1 MTLTRRAVVT
11 VLGIWLF
18 VIATVA
24 AMVSIRQSAD
34 DVEDGAVADL
44 SPRQLTGR
52 WAATGLNELKL
63 AASDGEVTITA
74 ADVAEVE
81 VSVDVRPA
89 RKGSSFFSRFKGS
102 GNPAGATVHHQESD
116 GRTTVRLNGGNGPLE
131 EHWTIRVP
139 RHFRAQVEMGDG
151 RLSITGIEGG
161 VWAKANA
168 GLGSRPGTMTVDV
181 PGGALDLSLA
191 VGEVTATTGST
202 NHGNVDVSSDVGDA
216 KLTIAGRA
224 INAPREPG
232 PGHRLRLDGE
242 GPHALRVR
250 VNVGDA
256 TLRIR

>member
-24 AMVSIRQSAD
+24 ALVSVRQSSGEAEVVAD
-34 DVEDGAVADL
+34 DVA
-44 SPRQLTGR
+44 PRQLSAR
-52 WAATGLNELKL
+52 WPAAGLNELKL

-74 ADVAEVE
+74 AAIEEID

-89 RKGSSFFSRFKGS
+89 RQGTSFFSRFRSSGS
-102 GNPAGATVHHQESD
+102 PASAQLQHHEAD
-116 GRTTVRLNGGNGPLE
+116 GRSTVRLEGGNGPLE
-131 EHWTIRVP
+131 AHWTIRVP
-139 RHFRAQVEMGDG
+139 AHFRAQVDMGDG
-151 RLSITGIEGG
+151 RLSVTGIEGG
-161 VWAKANA
+161 VWARANA
-168 GLGSRPGTMTVDV
+168 GLGSRPDTMTVDV

-191 VGEVTATTGST
+191 VGEITATTGST
-202 NHGNVDVSSDVGDA
+202 NHGAVDVSSDVGDA
-216 KLTIAGRA
+216 RLTLAGRS
-224 INAPREPG
+224 ITAPRAPG
-232 PGHRLRLDGE
+232 PGHRLQLEGE

>member
-1 MTLTRRAVVT
+1 MTLTRRALLT

-24 AMVSIRQSAD
+24 GVVSLRQSPDAI
-34 DVEDGAVADL
+34 DGAPVDP
-44 SPRQLTGR
+44 SPRHLTST
-52 WAATGLNELKL
+52 WPAAGLTALKV

-74 ADVAEVE
+74 ADIAQVE
-81 VSVDVRPA
+81 VSVDVRQA
-89 RKGSSFFSRFKGS
+89 RQGNSFFSRFRRS
-102 GNPAGATVHHQESD
+102 GNPGAAQIQHEETD
-116 GRTTVRLNGGNGPLE
+116 GRSTVRLNGSDGPLE

-139 RHFRAQVEMGDG
+139 KYFAAHVEMGDG
-151 RLSITGIEGG
+151 RLSVTGIEGG

-168 GLGSRPGTMTVDV
+168 GLDSSPGRMTVDV

-191 VGEVTATTGST
+191 VGQIVATTGST
-202 NHGNVDVSSDVGDA
+202 NHGAVDVRSDVGDA
-216 KLTIAGRA
+216 KLTLAGRE

-232 PGHRLRLDGE
+232 PGHRLRLEGE
-242 GPHALRVR
+242 GPHTLRVR